1 MVIIQRLTSVP
12 NGIGGYIED
21 WNNHLEYPGV
31 LDQLTGNERLS
42 AEKISPLS
50 SHILIGPMAEI
61 KEADRVIYNDRIYN
75 IVNIDNPMNLNRH
88 LEILLEFKGMVE

>member
-1 MVIIQRLTSVP
+1 MVIIQRSTSVP
-12 NGIGGYIED
+12 NGIGGNSETWSNY
-21 WNNHLEYPGV
+21 LEYSGV

-50 SHILIGPMAEI
+50 SHILIGPIADI
-61 KEADRVIYNDRIYN
+61 KEADRVVFNDRIYH

-88 LEILLEFKGMVE
+88 LEILLEFKGMME